1 MLHATD
7 NSILGDINL
16 DGLINIVD
24 VAQMVN
30 FVLTDNFQSQAD
42 MYYDGIINILDIV
55 QLIGIILG
63 N

>member
-1 MLHATD
+1 
-7 NSILGDINL
+7 
-16 DGLINIVD
+16 
-24 VAQMVN
+24 MVN

-55 QLIGIILG
+55 QLVGIILG